1 MHVKL
6 DCIIYFVATLNV
18 VLFCSNSCRWIL
30 KLAQAAI
37 MLGRTLAFSIALLFI
52 PVSRSSPIMRMLDVP
67 FEHAVK
73 YHKWLGHITLT
84 IVFAHSAIFIT
95 IFSYENNIAHVCF
108 IRPFPSLSALQLESF
123 QAGVKNSSIELLWT
137 HCGCASKLREN
148 LKPWRVWF
156 WIIFPVDRLNRIIC
170 FLDHCC
176 FLLAA
181 SLMASDRYRS
191 LGRLHSSGVWY
202 DHVDHFCTLH
212 PCAFLRLVL

>member
-1 MHVKL
+1 
-6 DCIIYFVATLNV
+6 VASLNV
-18 VLFCSNSCRWIL
+18 VLLCSNLYRWIL
-30 KLAQAAI
+30 KLSQAAK

-84 IVFAHSAIFIT
+84 IVFTHSVIFIT

-137 HCGCASKLREN
+137 HCGCASKLRE
-148 LKPWRVWF
+148 
-156 WIIFPVDRLNRIIC
+156 I
-170 FLDHCC
+170 
-176 FLLAA
+176 
-181 SLMASDRYRS
+181 
-191 LGRLHSSGVWY
+191 
-202 DHVDHFCTLH
+202 
-212 PCAFLRLVL
+212 